1 MEHKRYKKLFILFGI
16 WISTIITFV
25 LILWIV
31 ELKAGVTDFSKIEGS
46 LGLILVGTML
56 IDILLGTLAFLFLC
70 AELLHLVVFSRPKES
85 GNFEKVKVRRENPLE
100 KISLARFLSR
110 FGLAIF
116 LVIIF
121 GLASLPFL
129 SDATNL
135 SFEEKAKIGNLN
147 MLKIALVFGVL
158 TGVFTLFSF
167 LKKRF
172 RLTASFLL
180 TFLVIGIFSLGAI
193 NYISTSRDINPQATQ
208 TGSSSGVICDRSN
221 CSETGLND
229 AKNCTVLVVRND
241 GGHGSGF
248 SISKGYIVT
257 NKHVIEGANKLSTF
271 IDGEKDLTLWN
282 YSPTFD
288 VAVLKLPVEIPTC
301 KWFDSSQLTL
311 AEQLYT
317 TGWPNQPLGDST
329 VTAGIYSRT
338 NNFEGGIEFIQTDAP
353 INPGN
358 SGGPLVNK
366 YGVVGMNTLKEVWA
380 GEDIPLEGLGNAL
393 SSKFLIPVVDQLIK
407 DGQTTSSYPKSPSSY
422 ASEPNVPAPKVT
434 PAINANE
441 INQYLAELRVVKK
454 SWENCRRCP
463 QDELARLLDSFTRQI
478 AFCETLSERLSGGKA
493 PNADDLR
500 LWDGVVKMSYE
511 SSAIA
516 QKFNQLQ

>member
-46 LGLILVGTML
+46 FGLILVGTML
-56 IDILLGTLAFLFLC
+56 IDILLGILAFLFLC

-116 LVIIF
+116 LAIIF

-135 SFEEKAKIGNLN
+135 SFEEKAKFGNLN
-147 MLKIALVFGVL
+147 MLKTALVFGVL
-158 TGVFTLFSF
+158 TGLFTLFSF
-167 LKKRF
+167 PKKRF

-180 TFLVIGIFSLGAI
+180 TFLVIGIFLLGVI
-193 NYISTSRDINPQATQ
+193 NYISTSREINPQVSQ

-221 CSETGLND
+221 CLETGLND

-257 NKHVIEGANKLSTF
+257 NKHVIEGATKLSTF
-271 IDGEKDLTLWN
+271 INGEKDLTLWN

-301 KWFDSSQLTL
+301 KWFGSSQLTL

-317 TGWPNQPLGDST
+317 VGWPNQPFGDST
-329 VTAGIYSRT
+329 ITGGIYSRT
-338 NNFEGGIEFIQTDAP
+338 NNIEGGVEFIQTDAP

-380 GEDIPLEGLGNAL
+380 SEDIPLEGLGNAL
-393 SSKFLIPVVDQLIK
+393 SSKLLTPVVDQLIK
-407 DGQTTSSYPKSPSSY
+407 DGGTISDYPKSSSSY

-434 PAINANE
+434 PAISVNE
-441 INQYLAELRVVKK
+441 INQYLSELRVFRE
-454 SWENCRRCP
+454 SWRNCSKCP
-463 QDELARLLDSFTRQI
+463 KDQLDRLIDLFNRQI
-478 AFCETLSERLSGGKA
+478 AFCETLTQRLSGGKT
-493 PNADDLR
+493 PSRDDLT
-500 LWDGVVKMSYE
+500 LWDQVVKMSYE

-516 QKFNQLQ
+516 QSLNRL